1 MRAVRRDEILS
12 LEAYEA
18 SRSEIRSGILLA
30 KKRRRVTAGG
40 VLTFLFENTATV
52 RYQVQEMVRA
62 ERITRE
68 PEIGHELLTYNE
80 LLGGPGELGVSLLI
94 EVPEVGERDKK
105 LREWIEL
112 PRHLYLRLPGG
123 EKVRPRYDA
132 RQVGEDRLSSVQYL
146 KFDVRGEVPV
156 AAGADLPGLKVEAL
170 LEPDQREA
178 LAEDLRSDASVEV
191 R

>member
-1 MRAVRRDEILS
+1 VRAVRRDEILS

-62 ERITRE
+62 ERITRD
-68 PEIGHELLTYNE
+68 
-80 LLGGPGELGVSLLI
+80 PGELGVSLLI